1 MTRVQIVL
9 EDSQNEQLR
18 HLAQRLH
25 TTKSRLIREAV
36 SQLLTEKC
44 EEHGDP
50 ILNLIG
56 QAGTVG
62 RSDIS
67 AKHDEYLSQ
76 QELSQCSE
84 KGSS

>member
-36 SQLLTEKC
+36 SQLLTEKMR
-44 EEHGDP
+44 G
-50 ILNLIG
+50 G
-56 QAGTVG
+56 MAT
-62 RSDIS
+62 RF
-67 AKHDEYLSQ
+67 
-76 QELSQCSE
+76 
-84 KGSS
+84 